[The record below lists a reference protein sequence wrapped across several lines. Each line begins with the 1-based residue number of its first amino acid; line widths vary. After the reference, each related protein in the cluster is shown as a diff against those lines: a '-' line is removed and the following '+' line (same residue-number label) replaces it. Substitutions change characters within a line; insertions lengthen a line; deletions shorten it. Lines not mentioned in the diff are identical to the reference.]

1 MSARYRSHAQ
11 WRLARRM
18 TPLAPAG
25 VYVHVPFCLAKC
37 AYCDFSS
44 YAGLAPHYDAYV
56 DAVCAQAVVEAPAWQ
71 SVTFISLFLGGG
83 TPTVLS
89 PASLGRILATV
100 RERLP
105 WAAQP
110 EISLEANPGTVTLD
124 SLRALRTL
132 GINRLSLG
140 VQSLQDSEL
149 ALLGRIHTAAEAV
162 QAVVDARRA
171 SFANLN
177 LDLMYGLPRQTL
189 AAWQDTLER
198 ALALAPEHLSL
209 YALSLEE
216 GTPLAAQVARGELPE
231 PDADLAA
238 DMYLWAEERLA
249 TAGYVHYELSNWA
262 RHSPGDDERPFPA
275 LACRHNLL
283 YWQNERYLGLG
294 AAAATFDGQ
303 QRSVALD
310 HPLAYLAAM
319 HTGQGVIASAETL
332 SPEERLDETVM
343 LGLRLVRGI
352 GWADL
357 ERRLGVDA
365 RALYAPIIAE
375 QQALGLLAVDDWG
388 MRLTPRGRL
397 LGNRVFAAF
406 LR

>member
-1 MSARYRSHAQ
+1 
-11 WRLARRM
+11 M

-44 YAGLAPHYDAYV
+44 YPGLAAYYDAYV
-56 DAVCAQAVVEAPAWQ
+56 DAVCAQALAEAPAWQ
-71 SVTFISLFLGGG
+71 SVTFVSLFLGGG
-83 TPTVLS
+83 TPTVLP
-89 PASLGRILATV
+89 PASLGRILATL

-110 EISLEANPGTVTLD
+110 EISLEANPGTVTPD
-124 SLRALRTL
+124 SLRALRAL

-140 VQSLQDSEL
+140 VQSLHDGEL

-216 GTPLAAQVARGELPE
+216 GTPLATQVVQGTLPE

-249 TAGYVHYELSNWA
+249 TAGYGHYELSNWA
-262 RHSPGDDERPFPA
+262 RRSPGDEARPFPA

-319 HTGQGVIASAETL
+319 RSCQSVIASAETL

-357 ERRLGVDA
+357 EGRFGVDA

-388 MRLTPRGRL
+388 MCLTPRGRL